1 MKNRKRIAQFFLS
14 VIAFS
19 IATSMLPL
27 LGAYADT
34 KTSVDAKAVSSQT
47 LKEFSASSSVKATGK
62 SSFVEALK
70 AADPVATSGSVPLT
84 QTDVN
89 KKINK
94 LPEDSELGAP
104 ELKALKDIKNTDLC
118 DRNSGATGGIGK
130 HTYLEYLMFVMGDLK
145 SPSFDDVADDRKT
158 LDSMKVQPEAVPATD
173 YDCFPEQ
180 WKTRYTAEQ
189 WKEYQKSMGYYLCG
203 SLDFG
208 CKIEKSVRI
217 WVADAIKTGLT
228 WIMNIATGSGSG
240 GGFQACR
247 VGSDQDVDV
256 NSKDY
261 RDDPNSAVDGG
272 INSGFD
278 AASADACS
286 KELNEYYAL
295 SPQNSSDVNNY
306 QKMAIGLRAEP
317 KDANGNFDN
326 SGGIGSGASSINNP
340 ATTNF
345 FRKSANIG
353 LIIAVGMIV
362 GAVIQAM
369 VQQKPQLLFRS
380 ILIQLPLFGIGIL
393 AVPILTRNFMAFI
406 DGVSYYMADNSQRD
420 IARIGNSIGVNVGNI
435 APEAAAGGT
444 IALAGGGVLAATTPF
459 GGPLIIAVMKGSF
472 LLLLLIAII
481 FLIQVLGLWALMQFR
496 EASIVLVLAVI
507 PLSLSASIWP
517 QLTRTANKFIK
528 LLASLIV
535 AKVPIV
541 MALSMGLNFIGD
553 WAYNHTGNTAA
564 ATLAQSDSS
573 GGSRALILGM
583 AVFGLAFLA
592 PTFVITLFD
601 AIGEMGGS
609 LARGM
614 HTAVGQKALMYSSQA
629 AGLKGL
635 PGHLTGYSKMMTKKQ
650 SGGGGGGAKGALSGG
665 GGGGAK
671 GAFSGGGGGGG
682 SEGGGFGD
690 KLKKIGSKSGSKSRP
705 GADDKSWRSVTDGGG
720 KPFS

>member
-1 MKNRKRIAQFFLS
+1 MKNRKRVAQFFLS

-34 KTSVDAKAVSSQT
+34 KTSVDSKAVSSQT

-70 AADPVATSGSVPLT
+70 AADPVATSGSVPVT

-189 WKEYQKSMGYYLCG
+189 WKDYQKSMGYYLCG

-208 CKIEKSVRI
+208 CKIEKSVRL

-247 VGSDQDVDV
+247 VGSNQDVDV

-272 INSGFD
+272 VKSGFD
-278 AASADACS
+278 AASAEACS
-286 KELNEYYAL
+286 KELNEYYAVG
-295 SPQNSSDVNNY
+295 PQNSSDVNNY

-345 FRKSANIG
+345 FRKSSNIG

-380 ILIQLPLFGIGIL
+380 IFIQLPLFGIGIL

-420 IARIGNSIGVNVGNI
+420 IARIGNSIGVNAGNI
-435 APEAAAGGT
+435 APEATAGT
-444 IALAGGGVLAATTPF
+444 LGGGAVVATAF
-459 GGPLIIAVMKGSF
+459 GGPLIIAIMKGSF

-507 PLSLSASIWP
+507 PLSMSASIWP

-535 AKVPIV
+535 AKIPIV

-564 ATLAQSDSS
+564 ATVAASDSS

-583 AVFGLAFLA
+583 AIFCLAFLA

-635 PGHLTGYSKMMTKKQ
+635 PGHLTGYSKMMAKKQ
-650 SGGGGGGAKGALSGG
+650 SVGGGGGGGAKGVLSGG
-665 GGGGAK
+665 GGGGRA
-671 GAFSGGGGGGG
+671 GG
-682 SEGGGFGD
+682 SGEGGGFGD
-690 KLKKIGSKSGSKSRP
+690 KLKKIGSKSGSKTRP
-705 GADDKSWRSVTDGGG
+705 GADDKDWRSSTDGGG